1 MTWVAEPWHT
11 GLVAR
16 GGLILALVG
25 LACGMVGAFVVMRG
39 LSYAGE
45 SLSHAVLP
53 GAVVAVLVGAPIAW
67 GAAVAAVIA
76 ALAVGVLARGRTA
89 DDTALGIVFVGALGL
104 AVVLLSQGDGV
115 GRNLE
120 SFLFGNAFAATDGDL
135 TLAASV
141 AAGVVMFVAV
151 AWRPLIASTFDP
163 EGVRALGIK
172 SGAVGTALLVAI
184 ALVVVAALQAVGSLL
199 TLALLVTPA
208 ATARLVT
215 ARASRLVFVS
225 AALGVAAGVGGLY
238 LSYFAGLAAGG
249 SVVLV
254 ATGFLLAA
262 LAISRR
268 GLRAYVADVATR
280 QAAQVP

>member
-1 MTWVAEPWHT
+1 MNWLTEPWHV

-25 LACGMVGAFVVMRG
+25 LACGTIGAFVVMRG

-53 GAVVAVLVGAPIAW
+53 GAVLAVLFGAPIAW
-67 GAAVAAVIA
+67 GAAIAALLA

-120 SFLFGNAFAATDGDL
+120 SFLFGNAFAATNGDL
-135 TLAASV
+135 TLAAGV
-141 AAGVVMFVAV
+141 AAAVVLFVAV
-151 AWRPLIASTFDP
+151 AWRPLVASTFDP

-172 SGAVGTALLVAI
+172 SGTVGTAVLVAV

-215 ARASRLVFVS
+215 ARASHMVFVS
-225 AALGVAAGVGGLY
+225 AALGVTAGVGGLY
-238 LSYFAGLAAGG
+238 LSYFAGLPAGG

-254 ATGFLLAA
+254 ATGFLLVA
-262 LAISRR
+262 LGVSPR
-268 GLRAYVADVATR
+268 GVRAYVVGGATR

>member
-1 MTWVAEPWHT
+1 MNWLTEPWHV

-25 LACGMVGAFVVMRG
+25 LACGTIGAFVVMRG

-53 GAVVAVLVGAPIAW
+53 GAVLAVLFGAPIAW
-67 GAAVAAVIA
+67 GAAIAALLA

-120 SFLFGNAFAATDGDL
+120 SFLFGNAFAATNGDL
-135 TLAASV
+135 AL
-141 AAGVVMFVAV
+141 AAGVAAAVVLFVAV
-151 AWRPLIASTFDP
+151 AWRPLVASTFDP

-172 SGAVGTALLVAI
+172 SGAVGTAVLVAV
-184 ALVVVAALQAVGSLL
+184 ALVIVAALQAVGSLL

-215 ARASRLVFVS
+215 ARASHMVFVS
-225 AALGVAAGVGGLY
+225 AALGVTAGVGGLY
-238 LSYFAGLAAGG
+238 LSYFAGLPAGG

-254 ATGFLLAA
+254 ATGFLLVA
-262 LAISRR
+262 LGLSPR
-268 GLRAYVADVATR
+268 GVRAYVVGGATR